1 MNAEISKKFAA
12 FTVAMSMTGLI
23 TTGVAYTFNVP
34 LQQRNAG
41 SADSSQRQCGC
52 TPGRADY
59 CQCEATAGLL

>member
-34 LQQRNAG
+34 LEQRNAG
-41 SADSSQRQCGC
+41 ITGSGQRQCEC
-52 TPGRADY
+52 TPGRADH
-59 CQCEATAGLL
+59 CQCAAPAGLL